1 MNSAQAIAAC
11 GHVGT
16 SGPSV
21 MPCAMVVKRRAIE
34 HVIVQKE
41 LMRKNVAARVSQL
54 SPKHATKSAA
64 KTVSSKSRSQFLTL
78 SGTSKF

>member
-21 MPCAMVVKRRAIE
+21 MPCAMVVKKLAIE
-34 HVIVQKE
+34 PVTVQKE
-41 LMRKNVAARVSQL
+41 LMRKNVAARVNQL

-64 KTVSSKSRSQFLTL
+64 KTVSSKSRS
-78 SGTSKF
+78 